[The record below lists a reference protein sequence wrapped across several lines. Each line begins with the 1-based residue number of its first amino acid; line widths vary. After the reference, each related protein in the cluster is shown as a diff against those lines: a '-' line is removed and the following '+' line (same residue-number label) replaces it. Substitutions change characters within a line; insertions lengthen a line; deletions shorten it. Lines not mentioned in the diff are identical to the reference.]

1 MISYIIIKNYALI
14 DKLEIKFKKGFT
26 VITGE
31 TGSGKSV
38 LISSL
43 KYLFGAKIEPT
54 LFHDKSKK
62 IIIEGQFNI
71 DQSLFKNIFNDNN
84 IDFHTETIIRRE
96 TKWIQTQRS
105 TQVRQY
111 L

>member
-1 MISYIIIKNYALI
+1 MLKSISIKNYILI
-14 DKLEIKFKKGFT
+14 DELNISFNSGFS

-43 KYLFGAKIEPT
+43 KYLFGAKIEST

-62 IIIEGQFNI
+62 IIIEGQFKI
-71 DQSLFKNIFNDNN
+71 DQSLFK
-84 IDFHTETIIRRE
+84 
-96 TKWIQTQRS
+96 KIQI
-105 TQVRQY
+105 